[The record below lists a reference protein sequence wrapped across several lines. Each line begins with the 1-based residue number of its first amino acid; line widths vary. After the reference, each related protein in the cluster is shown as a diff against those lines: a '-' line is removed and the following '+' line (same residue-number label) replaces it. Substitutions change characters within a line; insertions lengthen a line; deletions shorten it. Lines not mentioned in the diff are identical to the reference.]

1 MAEPAWERI
10 VTSEAE
16 MLDLG
21 TALAPM
27 LRPGDAVALRGGLG
41 AGKTTLARGLL
52 SALGLEEEAP
62 SPSFAIVQPY
72 QPPEVSL
79 PVAHV
84 DLYRLDDADDA
95 VELGLDDY
103 LADGALLIEWPERL
117 GPRLWPDALILDIA
131 VAPDGTR
138 RLTAT
143 VPAAWKDR
151 WPPR

>member
-1 MAEPAWERI
+1 
-10 VTSEAE
+10 
-16 MLDLG
+16 MLTVG
-21 TALAPM
+21 AALAPL
-27 LRPGDAVALRGGLG
+27 LRPGDVVALRGGLG

-52 SALGLEEEAP
+52 SALGLEEDAP

-72 QPPEVSL
+72 APPEVSL

-84 DLYRLDDADDA
+84 DLYRLDDAADA
-95 VELGLDDY
+95 TELGLDEY

-117 GPRLWPDALILDIA
+117 GARLWPEALILDIA
-131 VAPDGTR
+131 VTPEGTR